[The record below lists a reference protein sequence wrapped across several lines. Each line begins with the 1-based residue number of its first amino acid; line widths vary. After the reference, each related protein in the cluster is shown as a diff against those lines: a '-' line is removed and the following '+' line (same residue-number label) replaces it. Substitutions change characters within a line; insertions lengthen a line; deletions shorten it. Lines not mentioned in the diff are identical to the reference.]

1 MFSSLPDLQK
11 ERGFPHPSRKKK
23 LLKSKRE
30 STRYIQNQKESPQE
44 KNPENSPLVRWHR
57 PLLRAEAYCFDDE
70 LVQSLARL
78 AHGATPAEAQLP
90 ADPSFTPDPTNGAS
104 PIAATPSATSLATNA
119 AATTCPCS
127 KLVKL
132 PTAIVS
138 NAERDT

>member
-1 MFSSLPDLQK
+1 MSSSLADLQK

-90 ADPSFTPDPTNGAS
+90 ADPSFTPIPTPRGNGRAS
-104 PIAATPSATSLATNA
+104 RYPLSALAEEYYIQNQKKRA
-119 AATTCPCS
+119 
-127 KLVKL
+127 
-132 PTAIVS
+132 
-138 NAERDT
+138 

>member
-70 LVQSLARL
+70 LVQFLAGS
-78 AHGATPAEAQLP
+78 AHGATPTEAQL
-90 ADPSFTPDPTNGAS
+90 AADPTNGAS